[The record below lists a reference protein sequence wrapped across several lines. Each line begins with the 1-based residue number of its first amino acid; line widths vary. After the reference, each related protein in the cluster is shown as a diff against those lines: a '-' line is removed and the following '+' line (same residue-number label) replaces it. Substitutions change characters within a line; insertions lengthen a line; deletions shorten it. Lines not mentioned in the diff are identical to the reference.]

1 MKSKCPEVSIIMSV
15 HNGENFVT
23 DAINSILNQ
32 TFRNFEFLIFDDGSN
47 DKTLKEI
54 RKFKDKRIKIFYFKK
69 NMGLAY
75 RLNQGIGLAKGKYI
89 ARMDDDDISHPN
101 RLKYQLEFLEKNP
114 FYDLISS
121 KCLTIS
127 KNNEVIGE
135 LPFRENHEEIC
146 KYPFISFHHPHPSW
160 FGRKKWF
167 KKNLYSYPSSYFSE
181 DQELL
186 LKTYKKSKFYSIPE
200 YLLAYRL
207 KENIPLIKLFKIN
220 KALFLS
226 QIKQFYNG
234 KNLLYIFPSI
244 IIFLLRILKI
254 FVPFLNFVE
263 NKKVSCKQI
272 LIGYDFLGNKI
283 DKEKK

>member
-1 MKSKCPEVSIIMSV
+1 MIYPKISVIMPV
-15 HNGENFVT
+15 YNGENFINT
-23 DAINSILNQ
+23 AIKSILYQ
-32 TFRNFEFLIFDDGSN
+32 TYADFEFLILDDASN

-75 RLNQGIGLAKGKYI
+75 RLNQGIELAKGKYI

-146 KYPFISFHHPHPSW
+146 KYPFISFLHPHPSW

-167 KKNLYSYPSSYFSE
+167 KKNSYSYPSSYFSE

-186 LKTYKKSKFYSIPE
+186 LKTYKNSKFYSIPE

-207 KENIPLIKLFKIN
+207 KENKSFKKNIKTN
-220 KALFLS
+220 YSLFLC
-226 QIKQFYNG
+226 QLKQFYNG
-234 KNLLYIFPSI
+234 KNLLYIFLSI

>member
-1 MKSKCPEVSIIMSV
+1 MIYPKISVIMPV
-15 HNGENFVT
+15 YNGENFINI
-23 DAINSILNQ
+23 AIKSILYQ
-32 TFRNFEFLIFDDGSN
+32 TYKDFEFLILDDASN

-54 RKFKDKRIKIFYFKK
+54 KKFRDKRIKIFYFKK

-146 KYPFISFHHPHPSW
+146 KYPFISFPHPHPSW
-160 FGRKKWF
+160 FGRKNWF
-167 KKNLYSYPSSYFSE
+167 KKNSYSYPSSYFSE

-186 LKTYKKSKFYSIPE
+186 LKTYKNSRFYSIPE

-207 KENIPLIKLFKIN
+207 KENKSFKKNIKTN
-220 KALFLS
+220 YSLFLC
-226 QIKQFYNG
+226 QLKQFYNG
-234 KNLLYIFPSI
+234 KNLLYIFLSI

-254 FVPFLNFVE
+254 FVPFFNFFE